1 MNAVAIGFGD
11 AGKTQDL
18 LWLRVK
24 EQGNLPGFSSVVR
37 QIVGAMQSDDDREF
51 SMTRTVLSD
60 PALTQRVLRLANSAM
75 YAMFGEINTVSRAVM
90 VLGTESIGH
99 LALGLKLVDG
109 MADVSTGS
117 SQVRMEMEK
126 SVLAGHIARQ
136 ATAQASTRDAEE
148 AVVCSLLH
156 GLGRM
161 MTAFYLPEYWEA
173 LQHATQERGPG
184 IGAEVATLGMTLSDI
199 GRLIARRWGL
209 PHGLIESLQ
218 DVAPQAG
225 EPLDHTAWLAA
236 LATMS
241 SNCAQ
246 AICED
251 GADEE
256 ALSLIVE
263 SYAEMLGMESANL
276 LGAIASAR
284 EAAHEDPAL
293 ARAVSTTARPA
304 APQEAPREASR
315 SDATPVLVRGVADM
329 RNASAGITVS
339 QLMTMA
345 LETSYQGLRL
355 KRAVA
360 FLRNRKEGRYVAS
373 MFFGEDMQPTLQRLA
388 FDDAYQP
395 DVFHAALAN
404 DKMVCVKDAQDAA
417 FRAKLPRWWKEAFLS
432 TRSFIVL
439 PLTANR
445 HPVGFLYG
453 DWGDAPPVSLSNT
466 EIMALN
472 EMRQLVMR
480 RDIAQGV

>member
-293 ARAVSTTARPA
+293 ARAVASAARPA

-360 FLRNRKEGRYVAS
+360 FLRNRKEGKYVAS

-480 RDIAQGV
+480 RDIAQGA